1 MALWL
6 WLFGPRAS
14 ESGDITSAGSGST
27 PGPATAAHGF
37 HVAFALGAPAVPQ
50 GTPAALPSP
59 ILRRLSRPSASGA
72 APRSAWLGAAPAGRP
87 QRAGGTAGRHWGGA
101 ARTCHVP
108 CLSALGSLCRTEVSF
123 TSGDYVGFGTQELH
137 QPCAFTRP
145 SVKSAHL
152 PHSPG

>member
-1 MALWL
+1 MGKDWSRARTETVSPFARDISCWVL
-6 WLFGPRAS
+6 LFAVICGF
-14 ESGDITSAGSGST
+14 
-27 PGPATAAHGF
+27 TAARP
-37 HVAFALGAPAVPQ
+37 AAVPQ

-72 APRSAWLGAAPAGRP
+72 APRSAWPGAAPAGRP
-87 QRAGGTAGRHWGGA
+87 QRAGGTAGRRWGGA